1 MTETPDDATTDDAT
15 PGTTARARRGS
26 SRSVFLPVGVTF
38 LVLGL
43 IGFVVDGMRAS
54 GFAFLP
60 IGITFLVLGLV
71 VAGDTDDDEDEDVT
85 PR

>member
-1 MTETPDDATTDDAT
+1 MAETPDQPTS
-15 PGTTARARRGS
+15 ARARGGY
-26 SRSVFLPVGVTF
+26 RSVFLPIGITF
-38 LVLGL
+38 FVLGL
-43 IGFVVDGMRAS
+43 IGLATQSMRPS